1 MFDTLGLIWM
11 SWWCMTLFHPLH
23 ADLQRIERICSA
35 ETEESPIT
43 NLTWNWRRMELSW
56 ESSKNFPSYT
66 CMMTSGDRR
75 RRKKV
80 ENRKCWFSMENSLPL
95 QGGISFTIEVPNTNI
110 SKHCR
115 FIPEGNAYEL
125 GKKGSAIENFSCVI
139 YDVSLMNCTWQ
150 AGRNAPGDTQYFLYW
165 KNSRDDNETECELYI
180 KGENGMH
187 TGCRFQNVMIEDKT
201 AYFRVDGISSDSQIQ
216 FYDEYIELYEI
227 ERLTPPLNVSVN
239 CTVNPAGCTITW
251 QKPRASYEKP
261 EHCFEYEINIQNKGE
276 HDKDKKD
283 PPVIVN
289 TNKYEFENYNVK
301 KKYIL
306 KIRARGNSCTINK
319 SWGEWS
325 KPIEFGENED
335 YFLVVLLLL
344 IVLGTI
350 LVTLLLFFLCKRYCS
365 FKRVF
370 PPIPQPRDK
379 FNTSHDE
386 NIQTEN
392 MFPSSLSC
400 TKEVTMVEEMT

>member
-23 ADLQRIERICSA
+23 ADPQRMEP
-35 ETEESPIT
+35 ETKESPIT

-66 CMMTSGDRR
+66 CTMISSDGHRR
-75 RRKKV
+75 NQVK
-80 ENRKCWFSMENSLPL
+80 NRNCGFAIEGNLPL
-95 QGGISFTIEVPNTNI
+95 HRGINFTIEVPNTNI

-115 FIPEGNAYEL
+115 FIPE

-165 KNSRDDNETECELYI
+165 KNSSDENESGCELYI
-180 KGENGMH
+180 EGENGMH
-187 TGCRFQNVMIEDKT
+187 TGCRFQNVMIEGKT
-201 AYFRVDGISSDSQIQ
+201 AYFLVYGISNDSQIQ
-216 FYDEYIELYEI
+216 FYDEYITLYNI
-227 ERLTPPLNVSVN
+227 ERFTPPLNVSVN
-239 CTVNPAGCTITW
+239 CTIDPAGCTITW
-251 QKPRASYEKP
+251 QKPRTSYEKP
-261 EHCFEYEINIQNKGE
+261 EHCFEYEINIQNKDE
-276 HDKDKKD
+276 PQEDKKD
-283 PPVIVN
+283 PPVTVN
-289 TNKYEFENYNVK
+289 ANKYEFKNYNVK

-306 KIRARGNSCTINK
+306 KIRARGRNCPVNR

-325 KPIEFGENED
+325 EPIEFGEEKD

-350 LVTLLLFFLCKRYCS
+350 VVTLLFFFLCKRYCS

-386 NIQTEN
+386 NIQAEN
-392 MFPSSLSC
+392 MFPSSLNC

>member
-1 MFDTLGLIWM
+1 MRFSGGKRQCLHLALLKVHYTKLLGRRFLNMGRHQYLLHYCSGHCCYTASTSFLQEALCKLLDKKLKINHLHVIFQAVDMTCIFDGNLMF
-11 SWWCMTLFHPLH
+11 PLH
-23 ADLQRIERICSA
+23 NGANFSVTAVNINNTYSSIC
-35 ETEESPIT
+35 
-43 NLTWNWRRMELSW
+43 
-56 ESSKNFPSYT
+56 T
-66 CMMTSGDRR
+66 C
-75 RRKKV
+75 
-80 ENRKCWFSMENSLPL
+80 
-95 QGGISFTIEVPNTNI
+95 
-110 SKHCR
+110 
-115 FIPEGNAYEL
+115 IPR

-187 TGCRFQNVMIEDKT
+187 TGCRFQNVMIEEKT
-201 AYFRVDGISSDSQIQ
+201 TYFLVDGISSNSQIQ

-306 KIRARGNSCTINK
+306 KIRARGNSCPINK